1 MPIKWSTVYLL
12 LRNKLR
18 KGGKLTKSYK
28 KQCDQRMDVSDALIE
43 AAQTH
48 SRVFWFGFFLSSVKE
63 HVLFELLK
71 EAMSARSLSEA

>member
-1 MPIKWSTVYLL
+1 MPIQWSTVYLL

-28 KQCDQRMDVSDALIE
+28 KQCDRRMDVSDALIE

-48 SRVFWFGFFLSSVKE
+48 SDFFLFFFFSAVKE